1 VTVKVNLLGK
11 TELWIRNIRLEQA
24 DLNKIAAA
32 VSDVLGLRDEEV
44 FVTDASDDHIT
55 LDILRT
61 EMDAE
66 RLYGKKEEILGKL
79 ASIPGVGVTEETTL
93 HSEGILGFISLNEDT
108 AREVLDKSEE
118 MAADLLSNIQR
129 RCMIFPTGEEVRR
142 KLIKDTNSPYIR
154 DRLASEGFKA
164 DVGPVL
170 RDDTDS
176 ISAALSD
183 AIDRGF
189 GLIITTGGVGA
200 ESKDRT
206 VEAMMKLDREAA
218 TPYVTKYHKGTGRHE
233 KEGVRIAVGSVGP
246 TLMIALPGPNDEVRM
261 SMETIVVG
269 LKNGYDKRRLADE
282 IAKTL
287 KSKYVSGHE
296 SAWHHQ

>member
-1 VTVKVNLLGK
+1 
-11 TELWIRNIRLEQA
+11 
-24 DLNKIAAA
+24 
-32 VSDVLGLRDEEV
+32 
-44 FVTDASDDHIT
+44 
-55 LDILRT
+55 
-61 EMDAE
+61 
-66 RLYGKKEEILGKL
+66 
-79 ASIPGVGVTEETTL
+79 
-93 HSEGILGFISLNEDT
+93 
-108 AREVLDKSEE
+108 
-118 MAADLLSNIQR
+118 
-129 RCMIFPTGEEVRR
+129 MIFPTGEEVRR